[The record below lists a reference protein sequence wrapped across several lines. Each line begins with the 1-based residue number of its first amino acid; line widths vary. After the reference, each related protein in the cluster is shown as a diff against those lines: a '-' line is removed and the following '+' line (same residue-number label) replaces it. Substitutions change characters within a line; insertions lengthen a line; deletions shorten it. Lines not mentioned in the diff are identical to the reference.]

1 MKQDSKDFFWPS
13 YVDLMTALFIVML
26 VLFVLSYKLFQDKQS
41 ELLVQVEQL
50 RKIQEIELALKG
62 LEGKY
67 FRFDPVNKRHELK
80 VDVTFDKDS
89 WVIKE
94 KDKEVLYRAGLTLKK
109 IIEDIKEDQGVKYLV
124 IIEGMAARDPY
135 NPRFHVDKRDYGY
148 QLSYNRAL
156 ALLNFWQARNIQFN
170 ANRFEIIIA
179 GSGFHGTGRYTGRR
193 EYENKRFLIQV
204 IPKIGK
210 ISRSEQS

>member
-1 MKQDSKDFFWPS
+1 MKQDNKDFFWPS

-41 ELLVQVEQL
+41 ELLVQVAQL

-62 LEGKY
+62 LEGRY

-89 WVIKE
+89 WVIKN

-109 IIEDIKEDQGVKYLV
+109 IIEDIEEDQGVKYLV

-135 NPRFHVDKRDYGY
+135 NLRFHVDNRDYGY
-148 QLSYNRAL
+148 GLSYNRAL
-156 ALLNFWQARNIQFN
+156 ALLNLWQTRNIKFN
-170 ANRFEIIIA
+170 PNRFEIIIA
-179 GSGFHGTGRYTGRR
+179 GSGFYGTGRYTGRR

-210 ISRSEQS
+210 IELAAPS